1 MMTVIDIKNAPKKAI
16 RDTYGEVL
24 VELGKMDPDMVV
36 LDADLSEST
45 RTHKFHL
52 AYPERFFNAGI
63 AEQNMIG
70 IAAGFAYTGRTVY
83 ASSFAIFLS
92 GRAWEII
99 RQQIAYNKLNVKLVA
114 SHGGVS
120 VGQDGASHQ
129 MNEDISLMR
138 SLPNINVI
146 VPADSVE
153 MEKVLKKVHYI
164 KEPFYIRMGREK
176 FPIIMPSDYEFEIG
190 KGYTLKEGSDVS
202 VIACGVM
209 VSIAL
214 QTAYELEEE
223 GISVEVINMASIK
236 PIDRELIIQ
245 TANKTGAVVTSE
257 EHSVIGGLG
266 SAVAEVLSEE
276 GCNAVLVR
284 HGVEDRFAL
293 SGPAWEVME
302 ELGLSVEG
310 LKSKIRKALEKKCQK

>member
-1 MMTVIDIKNAPKKAI
+1 MAVDIKSLPKKAL

-24 VELGKMDPDMVV
+24 VELGKIDPDMVV

-45 RTHKFHL
+45 RTHKFHE
-52 AYPERFFNAGI
+52 AFPDRFFNVGI
-63 AEQNMIG
+63 AEQNLIG
-70 IAAGFAYTGRTVY
+70 IAAGLAYTGRTVY

-92 GRAWEII
+92 GRPWEII

-129 MNEDISLMR
+129 MNEDVSLMR
-138 SLPNINVI
+138 TLPNMNVI

-153 MEKVLKKVHYI
+153 MEKVLKKIHWI
-164 KEPFYIRMGREK
+164 KEPFYVRMSREK
-176 FPIIMPSDYEFEIG
+176 FPIILPADYEFELG
-190 KGYTLKEGSDVS
+190 KGYVLKEGNDVS

-209 VSIAL
+209 VSMAL
-214 QTAYELEEE
+214 QAAYELEEE
-223 GISVEVINMASIK
+223 GIDVEVINMSSIK
-236 PIDRELIIQ
+236 PIDRELIVK
-245 TANKTGAVVTSE
+245 TAQKTKAVVTSE
-257 EHSVIGGLG
+257 EHSIIGGLG

-276 GCNAVLVR
+276 CPTILVR
-284 HGVEDRFAL
+284 HGVEDRFGI
-293 SGPAWEVME
+293 SGPAWEVMK

-310 LKSKIRKALEKKCQK
+310 LKKKIKQALDKKSKC

>member
-1 MMTVIDIKNAPKKAI
+1 MAIKSINELPKKAI
-16 RDTYGEVL
+16 RDTYGEML
-24 VELGKMDPDMVV
+24 VKLGEIDKNMVV

-45 RTHKFHL
+45 RTHKFHEKF
-52 AYPERFFNAGI
+52 PDRFFNAGI

-70 IAAGFAYTGRTVY
+70 IAAGLAYSGRTVY

-138 SLPNINVI
+138 SLPNMNVI
-146 VPADSVE
+146 VPADSIE
-153 MEKVLKKVHYI
+153 MEKVMEKIHFI
-164 KEPFYIRMGREK
+164 KEPFYVRMSREK
-176 FPIIMPSDYEFEIG
+176 FPVIMPEDYQFELG
-190 KGYTLKEGSDVS
+190 KGHILKEGKDVS

-214 QTAYELEEE
+214 QAAFELEEE
-223 GISVEVINMASIK
+223 GIDVEVINMSSIK
-236 PIDRELIIQ
+236 PIDKELIIQ
-245 TANKTGAVVTSE
+245 TAKKTGLIITSE
-257 EHSVIGGLG
+257 EHTIIGGLG
-266 SAVAEVLSEE
+266 SAVAEVLSE
-276 GCNAVLVR
+276 NYPV
-284 HGVEDRFAL
+284 
-293 SGPAWEVME
+293 
-302 ELGLSVEG
+302 
-310 LKSKIRKALEKKCQK
+310 K